1 MSKASKKVYT
11 LNYWLK
17 NAEGEVVDTSE
28 GGTPMVFIDG
38 SKLIIP
44 GLQQAVKGRSEG
56 DRLDVTIPPEL
67 AYGAHNPA
75 LVNDVSASMFDGID
89 QVVPGM
95 KFQTNT
101 GEQTQVVKVVSVD
114 GDTVRVDANHPLAG
128 LTLNFEI
135 EIISIRDASDEET
148 GSGEAITAS

>member
-1 MSKASKKVYT
+1 MSKKVYT

-17 NAEGEVVDTSE
+17 NPEGEVVDTSD

-44 GLQQAVKGRSEG
+44 GLQQAVQGRNVG

-67 AYGAHNPA
+67 AYGAHNPS

-101 GEQTQVVKVVSVD
+101 GAQTQVVKVVSVD

-135 EIISIRDASDEET
+135 EIINIRDASDEEAAGGEAVT
-148 GSGEAITAS
+148 GS

>member
-1 MSKASKKVYT
+1 MKKVYT

-17 NAEGEVVDTSE
+17 SPDGDVVDTSE
-28 GGTPMVFIDG
+28 GGEPMVFMEG
-38 SKLIIP
+38 SKKVIP
-44 GLQQAVKGRSEG
+44 GLQKAVEGRDIG

-75 LVNDVSASMFDGID
+75 LVNNVPASMFEGIEK
-89 QVVPGM
+89 VEPGM

-101 GEQTQVVKVVSVD
+101 GEETQVVKVVAVT
-114 GDTVRVDANHPLAG
+114 GDAVTVDANHPLAG

-135 EIISIRDASDEET
+135 ELIDIRDAKDFELK
-148 GSGEAITAS
+148 SGDAVRD

>member
-1 MSKASKKVYT
+1 MSKKVYT

-44 GLQQAVKGRSEG
+44 GLQKAVEGRNVG

-75 LVNDVSASMFDGID
+75 LVNEVPSAMFEGIEK
-89 QVVPGM
+89 VEPGM

-101 GEQTQVVKVVSVD
+101 GEQTQVVKVVSVQ
-114 GDTVRVDANHPLAG
+114 GDTVMVDANHPLAG

-135 EIISIRDASDEET
+135 EIINIRDASDEEVT
-148 GSGEAITAS
+148 SGEVSE